1 MQWPASTTPTP
12 RIQPTLVVL
21 FVLLASVVPASSA
34 RAQSDA
40 HMLRDRY
47 EACLAG
53 LQMFRRAESREKIE
67 QSIEE
72 LRRLYSMD
80 WQAIRDDYTSG
91 SLDSKFRLI
100 SPKAYVRGMV
110 DANYDEQKFRKEQR
124 RVLDILDKGAHRML
138 IERVAIAEMG
148 DGATYKDFVACLGPP
163 DTGRRHDRVMLR
175 VEAVRDGYAVL
186 SVRYDMLQGDPSEI
200 EVQSISVD
208 GEEVELPFESLEHGD
223 RRAVRVENPR
233 NEPLMVDVR
242 TSHGSPWIPLPIKSS
257 GVIELEKLLQDANVE
272 IDLLEAK
279 NAQQSR
285 TIDRLSQRPQ
295 VTTLTDK
302 IGDCNRRSG
311 THQHVVDIQT
321 SPSAVGY
328 TFHVDAPRGVRPTPA
343 AVYATFK
350 RMNGAQRDA
359 AGAPLGTE
367 LRVRR
372 VQRVP
377 GVHKASF
384 LVEVI
389 GSSVRPGWCID
400 VDIAVV
406 WEPN

>member
-1 MQWPASTTPTP
+1 MAWSASTPPTL
-12 RIQPTLVVL
+12 RIQSTLIVL
-21 FVLLASVVPASSA
+21 LVLLASVVAASSA

-40 HMLRDRY
+40 QMLRDRY

-53 LQMFRRAESREKIE
+53 LEMFRRAESREKIE

-80 WQAIRDDYTSG
+80 WQTIRDDYRSG

-100 SPKAYVRGMV
+100 SPRAYVKGMV

-124 RVLDILDKGAHRML
+124 RVLDMLDKGAHRML

-148 DGATYKDFVACLGPP
+148 DSATYKDFVACLGR
-163 DTGRRHDRVMLR
+163 DTGKRHGRVMLR

-186 SVRYDMLQGDPSEI
+186 SVRYDMLQGDPPEI
-200 EVQSISVD
+200 DVKSISVD
-208 GEEVELPFESLEHGD
+208 GEEIELAFESLEHGD
-223 RRAVRVENPR
+223 GRALRIENPQ

-242 TSHGSPWIPLPIKSS
+242 TSHGSPWIPLPIKSTE
-257 GVIELEKLLQDANVE
+257 VLQLETQLDKAKLDIDSLEDEN
-272 IDLLEAK
+272 DLLRKWNE
-279 NAQQSR
+279 
-285 TIDRLSQRPQ
+285 RLGRRPQ

-302 IGDCNRRSG
+302 IGDCIRNPR

-321 SPSAVGY
+321 SPSATGY

-350 RMNGAQRDA
+350 RGTARDA
-359 AGAPLGTE
+359 AGVPLGTE
-367 LRVRR
+367 IRVRR

-377 GVHKASF
+377 NQHKASF

-389 GSSVRPGWCID
+389 GGRVRPGWCID

-406 WEPN
+406 WEPAG